1 MQWGQSQKSELLP
14 PFKCNF
20 VFINTNTTV
29 SSSLLFFVRA
39 GGVLVNLAP
48 EVYSY
53 HLYTDCVW
61 TIHLFTLWWVI
72 VSEPNCLTL
81 LLFKKKNHFVYLLI
95 YYSFP
100 LEMCEILML
109 ISLEPVLLWI
119 LNTCPDKTRMS
130 NTQKWARVMKVKKT
144 DVKEEKRARA
154 GDQSHLIFWI
164 SIIKKK

>member
-1 MQWGQSQKSELLP
+1 MQFCLYKYKHYCCFFSSFFCSCWWSVSKSGPGSLQLSFIYRLCLDY
-14 PFKCNF
+14 PF
-20 VFINTNTTV
+20 VHSVV
-29 SSSLLFFVRA
+29 SYSEWAKLFNSIA
-39 GGVLVNLAP
+39 
-48 EVYSY
+48 
-53 HLYTDCVW
+53 
-61 TIHLFTLWWVI
+61 
-72 VSEPNCLTL
+72 
-81 LLFKKKNHFVYLLI
+81 FKKKNHFVYLLI

-144 DVKEEKRARA
+144 DVKGEKRARA